1 MTLEQLAYVFKL
13 VSNDVQYV
21 HFLAKGK
28 YFDTLHEYSEELYK
42 KLIEDTDTI
51 VEMALEDS
59 KNIINFNARLDINY
73 KYLVADNGF
82 SLEEGFSCIQNKLE
96 YLLSSIESIKELK
109 LSSASESKIDDI
121 AFYYQKELKYKLKR
135 RSYLE

>member
-42 KLIEDTDTI
+42 KLTEDTDTI

-82 SLEEGFSCIQNKLE
+82 SLEEGFSCIQSKLE
-96 YLLSSIESIKELK
+96 YLLKSIESVHELK

-135 RSYLE
+135 RSYLD